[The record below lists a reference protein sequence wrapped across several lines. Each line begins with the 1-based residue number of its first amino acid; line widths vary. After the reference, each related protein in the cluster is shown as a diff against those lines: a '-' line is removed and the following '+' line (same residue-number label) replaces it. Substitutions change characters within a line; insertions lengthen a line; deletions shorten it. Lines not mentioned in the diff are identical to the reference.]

1 MLKNQEK
8 NKKGHSK
15 ILAAPP
21 ALPMKLESVIS
32 KLASCDASA
41 SSARILAALI
51 NLIVSLFF
59 DTQKPGK
66 K

>member
-8 NKKGHSK
+8 NKKGHGK
-15 ILAAPP
+15 ISAVPP

-41 SSARILAALI
+41 SSAHILAALM

-59 DTQKPGK
+59 DAQKPGK